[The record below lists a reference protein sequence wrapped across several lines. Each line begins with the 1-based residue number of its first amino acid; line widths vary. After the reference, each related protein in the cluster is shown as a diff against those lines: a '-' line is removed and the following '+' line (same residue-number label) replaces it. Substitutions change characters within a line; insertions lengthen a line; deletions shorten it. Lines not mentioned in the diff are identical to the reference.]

1 MNAGKKCPHVSLL
14 GARQSLLS
22 EAGPLAE
29 LDQSDGLYR
38 VRLLK
43 PVESGQWQLNVT
55 SHGSITFNVLGRHI
69 TL

>member
-1 MNAGKKCPHVSLL
+1 MYACQQNVSIFLL

-38 VRLLK
+38 VSLLT
-43 PVESGQWQLNVT
+43 PVDSGQWQLNVT
-55 SHGSITFNVLGRHI
+55 SHGPITFNVLGRQ
-69 TL
+69 L